1 LYEKGEEMKI
11 RRRIGEDGKYKTII
25 EEATLV
31 KRNSKTVLVKLDTGD
46 IIKRRNSDIVDY
58 NEKGEKK

>member
-1 LYEKGEEMKI
+1 MKI
-11 RRRIGEDGKYKTII
+11 KRRVKDNDKYKEII

-31 KRNSKTVLVKLDTGD
+31 KRNSKTVWVKLDTGD
-46 IIKRRNSDIVDY
+46 IIKRRNRDIVDL

>member
-1 LYEKGEEMKI
+1 MKI
-11 RRRIGEDGKYKTII
+11 RRRIKDDGKYKEII

-46 IIKRRNSDIVDY
+46 VIKRKNKDIVDL

>member
-1 LYEKGEEMKI
+1 MKI
-11 RRRIGEDGKYKTII
+11 RRRVKDADKYKTII

-46 IIKRRNSDIVDY
+46 VIKRRNRDIVDL
-58 NEKGEKK
+58 NEKGEK

>member
-1 LYEKGEEMKI
+1 MKI
-11 RRRIGEDGKYKTII
+11 RRRVRDNDKYKVII
-25 EEATLV
+25 EEVTLV

-46 IIKRRNSDIVDY
+46 IIKRRNSDIVDN